1 MPHLKFGSRRLD
13 IIRSKSQSTQRH
25 SHPFQD
31 SLWQA
36 EDIDAVFDQDPQR
49 VCILQGPVAV
59 SHSKIKD
66 EPIKDMFG
74 NITKDLIKK
83 LLDRYY
89 DCDPSKIPT
98 IDYLSLPPVP
108 PATLVKSVKG
118 KGTLSF
124 HVPITVPATDLWLE
138 NLAGPHL
145 SWLRALLT
153 SSTIVRGSSYV
164 NNPVRRFL
172 APRTGQK
179 VIIKLEGATPIGIE
193 VFGAIRSHGI
203 QQEDF
208 KAVEVKYT
216 PGTKAID
223 ITIFEERRG
232 VSVPLYLKFN
242 YVPSLGSIPI
252 HEVADGRNMR
262 IKDFYWRLWFGDN
275 ETFPSIGV
283 RETFYGPKVTITAE
297 DVEAFCNVVGNQSE
311 AFKTARNE
319 KVQAPMDFGIV
330 TGWQARPP
338 HSER

>member
-1 MPHLKFGSRRLD
+1 M
-13 IIRSKSQSTQRH
+13 
-25 SHPFQD
+25 
-31 SLWQA
+31 WQA

-59 SHSKIKD
+59 AQSKIKD

-89 DCDPSKIPT
+89 DGDASKIPI
-98 IDYLSLPPVP
+98 IDYLAPPPVP
-108 PATLVKSVKG
+108 PTTLVKSVKG
-118 KGTLSF
+118 KGSLTF
-124 HVPITVPATDLWLE
+124 HVPTSVPSANLWLE

-164 NNPVRRFL
+164 DNPIRRLL
-172 APRTGQK
+172 APRTGQQV
-179 VIIKLEGATPIGIE
+179 VIHLEGLAPVGIE
-193 VFGAIRSHGI
+193 VFGAIRSHGTRK
-203 QQEDF
+203 ENF

-216 PGTKAID
+216 PRTKAID

-232 VSVPLYLKFN
+232 AAVPLYMKFN
-242 YVPSLGSIPI
+242 YVPSLGSTPI
-252 HEVADGRNMR
+252 HEVADGRNVR
-262 IKDFYWRLWFGDN
+262 IKDFYWRLWFGDD
-275 ETFPSIGV
+275 ETLPSIGV
-283 RETFYGPKVTITAE
+283 RETFYGSEVTITAE
-297 DVEAFCNVVGNQSE
+297 DVETFCNVVGNQSE

-330 TGWQARPP
+330 TGWQVRPFTP
-338 HSER
+338 STKVHSPNPIS